1 MKPCYSHLR
10 LLGHT
15 VSGYID
21 DTFAQGSDFDSAVHT
36 SEACKELF
44 TKLGF
49 IIHPDKSMNVPS
61 QCTKVL
67 RFLIDSVN
75 MTVSQTPEKK
85 QKISLL
91 CEETLKLDQ
100 MTIRHLAEVIG
111 KLVSTFPA
119 VQFGPLHYRTLEVA
133 KTKALQKSKGNFD
146 VLTMT
151 SEATKLELT

>member
-1 MKPCYSHLR
+1 
-10 LLGHT
+10 
-15 VSGYID
+15 
-21 DTFAQGSDFDSAVHT
+21 
-36 SEACKELF
+36 
-44 TKLGF
+44 
-49 IIHPDKSMNVPS
+49 
-61 QCTKVL
+61 
-67 RFLIDSVN
+67 